1 MITIPTEG
9 TTLTSPFP
17 YRADQ
22 HAAAL
27 QALAVFLVQSE
38 MILASWDS
46 YSDRHTD
53 TDGWPY
59 DDESYGWRKVQRDT
73 QTWRA
78 FEPVRRSA
86 RYLLATA
93 RFQLQHIAAGDI
105 EPRWPWQLSELAQAY
120 DRLEALRT
128 EWAQTREAMRTS
140 RPTHEE
146 FIDALAER
154 NAEAWGYL
162 DAWATHGHA
171 LLDLHA
177 VALKAPAPAPIAVA
191 NPAQQPAAGQSAVRR

>member
-1 MITIPTEG
+1 MSTPPTEG

-22 HAAAL
+22 HTAAL
-27 QALAVFLVQSE
+27 QALATFLVQSE

-46 YSDRHTD
+46 YSDEHTD

-93 RFQLQHIAAGDI
+93 RFQLQHIAAGDV

-140 RPTHEE
+140 RPAHEE

-154 NAEAWGYL
+154 NAEAWSYL
-162 DAWATHGHA
+162 DTWATLGHA

-177 VALKAPAPAPIAVA
+177 VALKAPAPVAVA
-191 NPAQQPAAGQSAVRR
+191 NPAQQPAADRSAVRR

>member
-1 MITIPTEG
+1 M
-9 TTLTSPFP
+9 F
-17 YRADQ
+17 
-22 HAAAL
+22 
-27 QALAVFLVQSE
+27 VVQSE

-46 YSDRHTD
+46 YSDEHTD

-59 DDESYGWRKVQRDT
+59 DDESYGWHKVQRDT

-93 RFQLQHIAAGDI
+93 RFQLQHIAASDI
-105 EPRWPWQLSELAQAY
+105 EPRWPWRLSELAQAY
-120 DRLEALRT
+120 DRLEALRA

-140 RPTHEE
+140 RPAHEE

-154 NAEAWGYL
+154 NAEAWSYL
-162 DAWATHGHA
+162 NAWATHGHA

-177 VALKAPAPAPIAVA
+177 VALKAPAPVAVE
-191 NPAQQPAAGQSAVRR
+191 NPAQQPAADRSAVRR